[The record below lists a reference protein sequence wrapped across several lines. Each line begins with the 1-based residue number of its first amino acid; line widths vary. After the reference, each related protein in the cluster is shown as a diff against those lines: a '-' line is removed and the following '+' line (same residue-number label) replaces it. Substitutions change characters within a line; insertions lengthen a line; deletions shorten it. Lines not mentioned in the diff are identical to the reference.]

1 MSIESPWH
9 HGTPRPPHETIEKTL
24 AKLHSIKQQAH
35 YGHAMERDDIERVIR
50 ASEGGTAFEK
60 HENGEALTIEHIV
73 SSSANISRL
82 VEAELQK
89 NMTPEERKDLEAH
102 RNLLVGRAAA
112 IMDSARRY
120 AMSVEEFVHIR
131 EKKKEMTPGELEQAL
146 ESTDHARRRNH
157 DALIEALQIYDNTAR
172 WFIDEGC
179 VVEDDVRQWR
189 LGAHVP
195 TPDDLLEQ
203 PSRLIYLFPPAFLAD
218 RDMIREWGIAE
229 VFRESV
235 SLIEAEEALAHGEL
249 PKSADRSL

>member
-9 HGTPRPPHETIEKTL
+9 HGTPHTPHETIEKTL

-82 VEAELQK
+82 VETELQK
-89 NMTPEERKDLEAH
+89 NLTPEERNDLETH

-120 AMSVEEFVHIR
+120 AASVENFAHVARKKAQMSPTDFEAEFVAAD
-131 EKKKEMTPGELEQAL
+131 Q
-146 ESTDHARRRNH
+146 ARRSNH
-157 DALIEALQIYDNTAR
+157 NNLIEALKIYNNTVR
-172 WFIDEGC
+172 WFVDEGY
-179 VVEDDVRQWR
+179 VDEDDVRQWR
-189 LGAHVP
+189 LGMHVP

-203 PSRLIYLFPPAFLAD
+203 PSKLIYLFPPAFLAD
-218 RDMIREWGIAE
+218 RDLIKEWGIAE

-249 PKSADRSL
+249 PKRSDRSL